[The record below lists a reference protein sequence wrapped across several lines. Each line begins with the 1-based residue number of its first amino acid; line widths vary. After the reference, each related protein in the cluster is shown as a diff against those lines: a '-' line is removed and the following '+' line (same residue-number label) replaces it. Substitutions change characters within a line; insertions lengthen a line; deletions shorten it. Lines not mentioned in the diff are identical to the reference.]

1 MKHLI
6 EKYRTLAI
14 AATSCAAT
22 VLTFPSYA
30 QQIKLKGGNKDA
42 YCNSTGQITVT
53 SSGQIELSCT
63 DSITLQ
69 DTGGTPPPTQPPTP
83 TPSPTPSPTQP
94 PSECSGLTPP
104 VGSTY
109 QARSSLA
116 NPNSSAVHAGALGV
130 VYSYPLP
137 KGANGIYNS
146 GFLQQG
152 DRPGTPTEMTVEW
165 AISKCPGD
173 MTYYRSAE
181 SAIVSGRGG
190 TVFPCG
196 GINGAATGAYYWSLT
211 GSGYECK
218 VDNTRVWYINVRY
231 VNGCPVGVN
240 CEVSYYHSEY

>member
-1 MKHLI
+1 
-6 EKYRTLAI
+6 
-14 AATSCAAT
+14 
-22 VLTFPSYA
+22 
-30 QQIKLKGGNKDA
+30 
-42 YCNSTGQITVT
+42 
-53 SSGQIELSCT
+53 
-63 DSITLQ
+63 
-69 DTGGTPPPTQPPTP
+69 
-83 TPSPTPSPTQP
+83 
-94 PSECSGLTPP
+94 

-137 KGANGIYNS
+137 KGANGHLQL

-152 DRPGTPTEMTVEW
+152 DRPGTPDRDDRGVGNLQV
-165 AISKCPGD
+165 PGRHD
-173 MTYYRSAE
+173 VLPQRR
-181 SAIVSGRGG
+181 VRHRFGRGG

-211 GSGYECK
+211 ARATSARST
-218 VDNTRVWYINVRY
+218 TRASWYINVRY